1 LNLQF
6 LFQNASDIAGT
17 IPKKQEGKVDFKR
30 VKGVV
35 LVLSASA
42 LWGASGSL
50 TKILKLHGFSI
61 TDILSWRYLIGLG
74 GLIAFSRMLSEPP
87 ALHIDGPRFRTALF
101 MAVCIFGTNAAF
113 TWSNFFTTVANAIAL
128 SFTAPLFAAGLAWI
142 FLGETVRVLHQ
153 VAIGIGFFGA
163 YFVFGAYRAAE
174 THTALSPNIPL
185 GNGLALLSGL
195 LFGWY
200 IVVARRFAQRDGK
213 VVVGTIWQFLILTVL
228 LSPLMIL
235 TLFKR
240 ITGIGYLYLT
250 VYSTLC
256 TAAPILMLNLSG
268 LFLKAHET
276 SILALS
282 EVPFSIVIG
291 MILVGEFPP
300 AATWWGVALILVA
313 GFLGSMRQD

>member
-1 LNLQF
+1 
-6 LFQNASDIAGT
+6 
-17 IPKKQEGKVDFKR
+17 
-30 VKGVV
+30 
-35 LVLSASA
+35 
-42 LWGASGSL
+42 
-50 TKILKLHGFSI
+50 
-61 TDILSWRYLIGLG
+61 
-74 GLIAFSRMLSEPP
+74 
-87 ALHIDGPRFRTALF
+87 

-128 SFTAPLFAAGLAWI
+128 SFTAPLFAAVLAWI
-142 FLGETVRVLHQ
+142 LLGETVRILHQ
-153 VAIGIGFFGA
+153 VAIGIGIFGV
-163 YFVFGAYRAAE
+163 YIVFGAYAGAAG
-174 THTALSPNIPL
+174 TPTDLSPNIPL

-200 IVVARRFAQRDGK
+200 IVIARKFAQRDGE
-213 VVVGTIWQFLILTVL
+213 VMAGTIWQFLILSVL

-235 TLFKR
+235 TLFKQ
-240 ITGIGYLYLT
+240 IAGMGYLYLT

-300 AATWWGVALILVA
+300 PATWSGVAFILVA
-313 GFLGSMRQD
+313 GFLGGMRQD